1 MSRRNNGTQRHFLDD
16 RRYSTGVDTRMPA
29 RIVRPILL
37 IVLGLTLAAAAWQ
50 ILRLDRDL
58 DVRSTADATIA
69 DALSRCRAAMLDLRA
84 VQRAYTAPGQDARFW
99 RDRATVDLEA
109 LVACSGTLEATA
121 TAGAASP
128 ATQVALAKLRA
139 AVTATRRL
147 DARMADLAGTGLRDH
162 AHDLL
167 YGDAINT
174 SVGLERELGA
184 VGAAL
189 AGLDLGSAAALR
201 QQQATAA
208 GAACAVALL
217 VALVLARMPRAHA
230 GEGIP
235 ANVSVVPARSNAADV
250 EDAAAH
256 SPRLGERAAS
266 PAALQAAADVCGALA
281 RVEQPLELAGLIERM
296 HGVLDSRGTIVWI
309 YDESG
314 DVLRPGLSAGYAST
328 AIGRMGSIPLSSDT
342 PVATAF
348 TRGEA
353 RSVRGTSEAPGA
365 LVVPI
370 VTAGGVSGVVTIELP
385 PGNDRQPATLALTR
399 IFAAQLAGL
408 IAVNPRP
415 ADVDGPEIVMSAG
428 VARVA
433 TGAGDT
439 RERAAGRFADLT

>member
-1 MSRRNNGTQRHFLDD
+1 
-16 RRYSTGVDTRMPA
+16 MPA

-37 IVLGLTLAAAAWQ
+37 IILGLTFGAAAWQ
-50 ILRLDRDL
+50 IVQLDRDL
-58 DVRSTADATIA
+58 DVRSTADAATA
-69 DALSRCRAAMLDLRA
+69 DALTRCRASMLDLRG
-84 VQRAYTAPGQDARFW
+84 VQRAYTAPDQDVRFW
-99 RDRATVDLEA
+99 RTRAAADLEA
-109 LVACSGTLEATA
+109 LVACTGTLEATA
-121 TAGAASP
+121 TAAAAPP

-162 AHDLL
+162 AYDLL
-167 YGDAINT
+167 YGDAINA
-174 SVGLERELGA
+174 SVALERELA
-184 VGAAL
+184 TAEAAL
-189 AGLDLGSAAALR
+189 RRLDLGSAAAAR
-201 QQQATAA
+201 RQQATAA
-208 GAACAVALL
+208 LAACAVALL
-217 VALVLARMPRAHA
+217 VAFVLARMPRAHA
-230 GEGIP
+230 DEGMRQ
-235 ANVSVVPARSNAADV
+235 AHLSVVPARTVAGDADDTPAAS
-250 EDAAAH
+250 A
-256 SPRLGERAAS
+256 PRLGERAAS

-281 RVEQPLELAGLIERM
+281 RVEQPLELAGLVERM

-309 YDESG
+309 YDEG
-314 DVLRPGLSAGYAST
+314 NDALRPGLSAGYAST
-328 AIGRMGSIPLSSDT
+328 TIGRMGVIPLSSDT

-408 IAVNPRP
+408 LAVDPRP
-415 ADVDGPEIVMSAG
+415 ADVDGPEIVMGAG
-428 VARVA
+428 TARTAAA
-433 TGAGDT
+433 TGDT

>member
-1 MSRRNNGTQRHFLDD
+1 
-16 RRYSTGVDTRMPA
+16 MPA

-37 IVLGLTLAAAAWQ
+37 VVLGLTLAAAAWQ
-50 ILRLDRDL
+50 IVRLDRDL
-58 DVRSTADATIA
+58 DVRSAADAATADALT
-69 DALSRCRAAMLDLRA
+69 RCRAAMLDLRA
-84 VQRAYTAPGQDARFW
+84 VQRAYTAPGQDVRFW
-99 RDRATVDLEA
+99 RDRAANDLEA

-121 TAGAASP
+121 TAAAAPP

-139 AVTATRRL
+139 AVTSTRRL

-174 SVGLERELGA
+174 SVALERELGA
-184 VGAAL
+184 AQAAL
-189 AGLDLGSAAALR
+189 ARLDLGSAAVVR
-201 QQQATAA
+201 KQQATAA
-208 GAACAVALL
+208 LTSCGVALL
-217 VALVLARMPRAHA
+217 VALILARMPRVHGEESAPAH
-230 GEGIP
+230 
-235 ANVSVVPARSNAADV
+235 VSVVPAHPVAADA
-250 EDAAAH
+250 EEAASA
-256 SPRLGERAAS
+256 PRFGERAAS

-281 RVEQPLELAGLIERM
+281 RVQQPLELAGLVERM

-309 YDESG
+309 YDEGS

-328 AIGRMGSIPLSSDT
+328 AIGRMGTIPLSSDT

-353 RSVRGTSEAPGA
+353 RSVRGTNDAPGA

-408 IAVNPRP
+408 LAVDPRP
-415 ADVDGPEIVMSAG
+415 ADAGGPEIVMAAG
-428 VARVA
+428 AARVVAA
-433 TGAGDT
+433 TGDT

>member
-1 MSRRNNGTQRHFLDD
+1 
-16 RRYSTGVDTRMPA
+16 MPA
-29 RIVRPILL
+29 RIVRPIVL

-50 ILRLDRDL
+50 IVRLDRDL
-58 DVRSTADATIA
+58 DVRSAADAATADALA
-69 DALSRCRAAMLDLRA
+69 RCRVAMLDLRA
-84 VQRAYTAPGQDARFW
+84 VERAYTAPGQDIRYW
-99 RDRATVDLEA
+99 RDRATNDLEA
-109 LVACSGTLEATA
+109 LVACTGTLEATA
-121 TAGAASP
+121 TAAAASP

-147 DARMADLAGTGLRDH
+147 DGRMADLAGTGLRDH

-174 SVGLERELGA
+174 SVALERELGA
-184 VGAAL
+184 AQAAL
-189 AGLDLGSAAALR
+189 ASMNRGSAATVR
-201 QQQATAA
+201 RQQATHAL
-208 GAACAVALL
+208 AACAVALL
-217 VALVLARMPRAHA
+217 VAWILARMPRVHDEHAAPAHL
-230 GEGIP
+230 
-235 ANVSVVPARSNAADV
+235 SVVPARTIAADG
-250 EDAAAH
+250 EDQAAAA
-256 SPRLGERAAS
+256 PRLGERAAS

-281 RVEQPLELAGLIERM
+281 RVEQPLELAALIERM

-309 YDESG
+309 YDEG
-314 DVLRPGLSAGYAST
+314 NDALRPGLSAGYAST
-328 AIGRMGSIPLSSDT
+328 TIGRMGTIPLSSDT

-408 IAVNPRP
+408 LSVDPRP
-415 ADVDGPEIVMSAG
+415 ADVDGPEIVMGTGA
-428 VARVA
+428 ARVVAA
-433 TGAGDT
+433 TGDT

>member
-1 MSRRNNGTQRHFLDD
+1 
-16 RRYSTGVDTRMPA
+16 MPA

-37 IVLGLTLAAAAWQ
+37 LILGLTLAAAAWQ
-50 ILRLDRDL
+50 IVRLDLDL
-58 DVRSTADATIA
+58 DVRSAAQAATAN
-69 DALSRCRAAMLDLRA
+69 ALTSCRAAMLDLRA
-84 VQRAYTAPGQDARFW
+84 VERAYTAPGQDLGFW
-99 RDRATVDLEA
+99 RNRATNDLEA
-109 LVACSGTLEATA
+109 LVACTGTLEATA

-128 ATQVALAKLRA
+128 STQVALAKLRA

-174 SVGLERELGA
+174 SVALERELGA
-184 VGAAL
+184 AQAAL
-189 AGLDLGSAAALR
+189 AGMDLGSAAAVR
-201 QQQATAA
+201 QRQATAA
-208 GAACAVALL
+208 LAACGVALL
-217 VALVLARMPRAHA
+217 VAWVLVRMPRAHA
-230 GEGIP
+230 EEGAP
-235 ANVSVVPARSNAADV
+235 AHLSVVPARTIAPDA
-250 EDAAAH
+250 EDHAVSA
-256 SPRLGERAAS
+256 PRLGERAAS

-281 RVEQPLELAGLIERM
+281 RVEQPLELAGLVERM

-309 YDESG
+309 YDEG
-314 DVLRPGLSAGYAST
+314 NDALRPGLSAGYAST
-328 AIGRMGSIPLSSDT
+328 TIGRMGTIPLSSDT

-353 RSVRGTSEAPGA
+353 RSVRGTNEAPGA

-370 VTAGGVSGVVTIELP
+370 VTAGGVCGVVTIELP

-408 IAVNPRP
+408 LAVDPRP
-415 ADVDGPEIVMSAG
+415 ADVDGPEIV
-428 VARVA
+428 
-433 TGAGDT
+433 TGAGATRAGAATGDS

>member
-1 MSRRNNGTQRHFLDD
+1 
-16 RRYSTGVDTRMPA
+16 MPA

-37 IVLGLTLAAAAWQ
+37 IVLGLTIAAAAWQ

-58 DVRSTADATIA
+58 DVRSVADAATADALT
-69 DALSRCRAAMLDLRA
+69 RCRASMLDLRA
-84 VQRAYTAPGQDARFW
+84 VQRAYTAPDQDLRFW
-99 RDRATVDLEA
+99 RNRATNDLEA
-109 LVACSGTLEATA
+109 LVACTGTLEATA
-121 TAGAASP
+121 TAAAAPP

-174 SVGLERELGA
+174 SVALERELGA
-184 VGAAL
+184 TAAAL
-189 AGLDLGSAAALR
+189 AGLNLGSATAVR

-208 GAACAVALL
+208 LAACAVALL
-217 VALVLARMPRAHA
+217 VAWVLARMPRAHA
-230 GEGIP
+230 EEGAP
-235 ANVSVVPARSNAADV
+235 THVSVVPARTIAADA
-250 EDAAAH
+250 EDQAAAA
-256 SPRLGERAAS
+256 PRLGERAAS

-281 RVEQPLELAGLIERM
+281 RVQQPLELAGLVERM

-309 YDESG
+309 YDEGS
-314 DVLRPGLSAGYAST
+314 DALRPGLSAGYAST
-328 AIGRMGSIPLSSDT
+328 TIGRMGTIPLSSDT

-353 RSVRGTSEAPGA
+353 RSVRGTNEASGA

-370 VTAGGVSGVVTIELP
+370 MTAGGVSGVVTIELP

-408 IAVNPRP
+408 LAV
-415 ADVDGPEIVMSAG
+415 
-428 VARVA
+428 
-433 TGAGDT
+433 T
-439 RERAAGRFADLT
+439 RGLPTSMVPKS